1 MAKRSGFPSA
11 GAFAAWEEMGNP
23 VYPTQGQMA
32 ELHAASEMKTEELSV
47 AAGGKLTFELPP
59 YAIGIVRFSDAS
71 Y

>member
-1 MAKRSGFPSA
+1 
-11 GAFAAWEEMGNP
+11 MGNP